1 MSFNLEIVSPVKLVY
16 SGEVKSVSIPGTSG
30 SFQVLQNHAPFI
42 STFTVGKI
50 KIEKDTEVLEFST
63 GGGVFEVKD
72 NKAVVLA
79 ESIETKEEINV
90 ARANQSKLRA
100 EEILKMIEI
109 TEEEKDEAKLALQ
122 RAVNRIRFKEKK

>member
-79 ESIETKEEINV
+79 ESIETKEEINI

>member
-79 ESIETKEEINV
+79 ESIETKDEINI

-100 EEILKMIEI
+100 EEILKMMEI

-122 RAVNRIRFKEKK
+122 RAVNRIKFKEKK

>member
-79 ESIETKEEINV
+79 ESIETKEEINI

-122 RAVNRIRFKEKK
+122 RAVNRIKFKEKK

>member
-79 ESIETKEEINV
+79 ESIETKDEINI

-100 EEILKMIEI
+100 EEILKMMEI
-109 TEEEKDEAKLALQ
+109 TEEEKDEPKLALQ
-122 RAVNRIRFKEKK
+122 RAVNRIKFKEKK

>member
-122 RAVNRIRFKEKK
+122 RAVNRIKFKEKK